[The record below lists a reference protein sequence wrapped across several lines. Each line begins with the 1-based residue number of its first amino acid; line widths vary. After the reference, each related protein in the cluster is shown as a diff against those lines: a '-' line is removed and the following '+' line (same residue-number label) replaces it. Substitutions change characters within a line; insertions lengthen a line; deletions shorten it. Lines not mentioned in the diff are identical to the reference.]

1 MKSSALQFQRTRQ
14 LSYRESSLPSSSQLL
29 LPMTML
35 MLLTTKVCGCLA
47 AARFDCQPTRL
58 LLVER

>member
-1 MKSSALQFQRTRQ
+1 MKRSALQFPRPRQ
-14 LSYRESSLPSSSQLL
+14 LSFPASSLLSSLQL

-35 MLLTTKVCGCLA
+35 MLLKTKVCGCLA
-47 AARFDCQPTRL
+47 AARFDCHPTRL